1 MRQQTIN
8 DGRSYEGANI
18 RQARVRR
25 MTFWSTVVLCL
36 LCLSAVWQDRAL
48 APALH
53 DGMQG
58 AADTAMRYAL
68 ENETLAAALTE
79 LQQEYAR
86 RFGES

>member
-18 RQARVRR
+18 RQARLRR
-25 MTFWSTVVLCL
+25 LTFWSSIALCV

-53 DGMQG
+53 DGMKG
-58 AADTAMRYAL
+58 AVDTAMRHAL
-68 ENETLAAALTE
+68 ENEALAAALTE

-86 RFGES
+86 HFGES